1 MIYGVGTDIVEISR
15 IESGMERFGEK
26 YAQRI
31 LADSELLEMSK
42 VVNPAQFL
50 AKRFAAKEAVVK
62 AMGIG
67 FTDGI
72 AMTQIVVG
80 HNDKGKPLIEF
91 SGRADEVRKSLG
103 IGESHLSISDERH
116 YAIAFVTLQRET

>member
-1 MIYGVGTDIVEISR
+1 VIYGVGIDIVEIAR
-15 IESGMERFGEK
+15 IESGMERFGDK

-31 LADSELLEMSK
+31 LADAELLEMAR
-42 VVNPAQFL
+42 VINPAQFL

-62 AMGIG
+62 AMGVG
-67 FTDGI
+67 FTEGI

-80 HNDKGKPLIEF
+80 HDDRGKPLIEF

-103 IGESHLSISDERH
+103 IGKSHISISDERH
-116 YAIAFVTLQRET
+116 YAIAFVALQRET